1 MKVTFKDFKLNF
13 AADICGE
20 GQGEANIH
28 LGEISLEA
36 SPSEI
41 TSQTRELVNLV
52 RDVMR
57 EARKEAREQ
66 RDDDRDARRSH
77 ERVESIR
84 ARRWARRD
92 NE

>member
-1 MKVTFKDFKLNF
+1 MKINFKDVKFNF

-20 GQGEANIH
+20 GQGEFEAH

-41 TSQTRELVNLV
+41 AGQTRELVSLV
-52 RDVMR
+52 RDMVH

-66 RDDDRDARRSH
+66 RADDRDARRSH
-77 ERVESIR
+77 ERVERVR
-84 ARRWARRD
+84 ASRWKRD
-92 NE
+92 EE

>member
-1 MKVTFKDFKLNF
+1 MKINFKDIKLNF

-20 GQGEANIH
+20 GQGEFEAH

-57 EARKEAREQ
+57 ESRKEAREQ
-66 RDDDRDARRSH
+66 RADERCARQSR
-77 ERVESIR
+77 ERE
-84 ARRWARRD
+84 ARLL
-92 NE
+92 